1 MNSWTTPSRDWND
14 SEQHP
19 LTPTKVRLT
28 SLDSFFIIAFAS
40 YVESQKDFSQ
50 TFFEWL
56 QVCCPNFGVTC
67 RGH

>member
-1 MNSWTTPSRDWND
+1 MLSRRWSD
-14 SEQHP
+14 SEKH
-19 LTPTKVRLT
+19 LPTSIRVRLT

-56 QVCCPNFGVTC
+56 QVCIFS
-67 RGH
+67 